1 MGSSTRLESL
11 TFLRFIAA
19 SVVILF
25 HFGQKT
31 TIYPLLPDILKLGP
45 VMVTFFFALSGF
57 VLSVSHVGRK
67 ISAAIFY
74 KNRLA
79 RIAPIYF
86 IALAITCVLTEV
98 KLNSAEFYFTA
109 SLLQSWIPP
118 YPLAINAPGWSI
130 SVEAFFYA
138 ICPALIIVAGSN
150 ESVNLKGWIIASI
163 ATWLL
168 TQTVL
173 SSLLDPSFHKG
184 FPSYAH
190 DLINYFPISHL
201 CSFMLGFTAGI
212 AYKNGFLRTTLPS
225 HISTTLFLAT
235 LLLTTLAIQYRST
248 IGEVLGVPLAY
259 SASFFSI
266 FFVPCIYFC
275 ALSEKTIGKILAA
288 PLLVLLGEASYS
300 MYILQK
306 PLYVAYSEIF
316 LKIGIFGHDRKFI
329 AFFIALTIIS
339 IICYLLIEKPATKF
353 IKNLSLRSK
362 VQNLKT
368 LSSHRIS

>member
-31 TIYPLLPDILKLGP
+31 TIYPFLPDILKSGP

-57 VLSVSHVGRK
+57 VLSVSHVGRE
-67 ISAAIFY
+67 ISTTVFY

-86 IALAITCVLTEV
+86 IALAITCTLTKV

-118 YPLAINAPGWSI
+118 YPLAVNAPGWSI

-138 ICPALIIVAGSN
+138 ICPALIIIAGN
-150 ESVNLKGWIIASI
+150 KENVNLKAWIIASV

-173 SSLLDPSFHKG
+173 SSLLDPSFYKG

-212 AYKNGFLRTTLPS
+212 AYRNGFLRTALPT
-225 HISTTLFLAT
+225 HISATLFLAT
-235 LLLTTLAIQYRST
+235 LLVATLAIQYRST
-248 IGEVLGVPLAY
+248 IGEILGVRLAY

-275 ALSEKTIGKILAA
+275 ALSEKTVGKILAT
-288 PLLVLLGEASYS
+288 PILILLGEASYS

-306 PLYVAYSEIF
+306 PLYVVYSEAL
-316 LKIGIFGHDRKFI
+316 LKIGAFGHDKKFI
-329 AFFIALTIIS
+329 AFFILLTITS

-353 IKNLSLRSK
+353 IKNFSLRPRAE
-362 VQNLKT
+362 NLKNPV
-368 LSSHRIS
+368 